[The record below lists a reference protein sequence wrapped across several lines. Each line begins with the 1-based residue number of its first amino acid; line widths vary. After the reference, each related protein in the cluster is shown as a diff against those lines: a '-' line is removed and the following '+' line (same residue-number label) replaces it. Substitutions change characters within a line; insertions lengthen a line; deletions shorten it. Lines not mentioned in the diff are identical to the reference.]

1 MTTKTWFI
9 TGTSRGLGRVWA
21 RAALQRGDRVA
32 ATARDIGA
40 LDDLASRF
48 GDAVLPL
55 ALDVTDRDAV
65 FRAVAE
71 AHRHFGRLDVVVN
84 NAGYGLFG
92 AIEETR
98 EQDARAQLET
108 NLFGKLW
115 VTQAALP
122 HLREQGGG
130 HILQVSSMGGLIA
143 FPLLGIYHASKWAL
157 EGLSDALAQE
167 VAGHGIR
174 VTLVE
179 PGGYATDWGG
189 SSAVH
194 SRPLAAY
201 DEVRA
206 RADQVRAGY
215 PYGDPDATADAILAV
230 VDADDPPNR
239 ILLGAPPLPLIRDA
253 YDQRLATWEAWEAVS
268 KAAQGA

>member
-1 MTTKTWFI
+1 M
-9 TGTSRGLGRVWA
+9 
-21 RAALQRGDRVA
+21 
-32 ATARDIGA
+32 
-40 LDDLASRF
+40 
-48 GDAVLPL
+48 
-55 ALDVTDRDAV
+55 

-71 AHRHFGRLDVVVN
+71 THRHFGRLDVVVN

-92 AIEETR
+92 ALEETS
-98 EQDARAQLET
+98 EQEARAQLET

-122 HLREQGGG
+122 YLREQGGG
-130 HILQVSSMGGLIA
+130 HILQVSSMGGLIT
-143 FPLLGIYHASKWAL
+143 FPMLGIYHASKWAL
-157 EGLSDALAQE
+157 EGLSESLAQE

-201 DEVRA
+201 DAVRA
-206 RADQVRAGY
+206 RADQSRASY
-215 PYGDPDATADAILAV
+215 PYGDPDATAEAILAV
-230 VDADDPPNR
+230 VDAEEPPRR
-239 ILLGAPPLPLIRDA
+239 ILLGAPPLQIIRDA
-253 YDQRLATWEAWEAVS
+253 YDERLATWEAWEPVS
-268 KAAQGA
+268 KAAQGE